1 MSELCCACRTLS
13 IVTTPDCKKVFE
25 AYAKIFVYMNA
36 VMLVACVDNILV
48 NMVFKET
55 GHASNKSV

>member
-1 MSELCCACRTLS
+1 
-13 IVTTPDCKKVFE
+13 
-25 AYAKIFVYMNA
+25 MNA